1 MAADGSYFYSMV
13 SFIVISTVIVLVYI
27 FLSMYLKKILNR
39 MDDLEKK
46 LDKLKKK

>member
-1 MAADGSYFYSMV
+1 MIANGTYFYNMV

-27 FLSMYLKKILNR
+27 FLSVYMKKMLRR

-46 LDKLKKK
+46 LDNLKKK